1 MIISGWSFGV
11 IFCQPKQIW
20 LDLSWHQNLCIEDHF
35 VCMWNVSRELSQV
48 VETWSTHHG
57 PRGEGLSPHE
67 DHLGILFQLIRK
79 CWFQGVK
86 RKAKS
91 RLDPLNGLR
100 FEKYCFFFFPE
111 DDQWSFRFYHEH
123 ICSNIKVLQGDQWS
137 WIIFS
142 LVKRNTVIFC
152 KKPYPKA
159 KQTLEVL
166 FVHQMININ
175 DQ

>member
-1 MIISGWSFGV
+1 MPTKADLIGSQLTSEPVHWRSLCLYVKCIKRTITGCWNMINSSRSQRRRIKSPWRSSGNPLPVNQEMLISGCEKKGKIKIGSLEWFE
-11 IFCQPKQIW
+11 IW
-20 LDLSWHQNLCIEDHF
+20 K
-35 VCMWNVSRELSQV
+35 
-48 VETWSTHHG
+48 
-57 PRGEGLSPHE
+57 
-67 DHLGILFQLIRK
+67 IL
-79 CWFQGVK
+79 
-86 RKAKS
+86 
-91 RLDPLNGLR
+91 
-100 FEKYCFFFFPE
+100 FFFFPE